1 MCINLYRSSTPLP
14 TNNFSGFR
22 LLPIGRHV
30 FLDAKF
36 SWLPTLCILNHLAR
50 INLLWSNVGEVNDLF
65 VLVIIHSKAKAA
77 VTGEGE
83 VLRDALYAVTAK
95 RTFSAV
101 RTLTYADQISLYSHF
116 LSLTDI
122 VELLFIDRSGI
133 SCFSS
138 HSPSQ
143 GRKDSLTRPKLW
155 ERVQQTTKIWLNAST
170 SLTPKSRH

>member
-1 MCINLYRSSTPLP
+1 ML
-14 TNNFSGFR
+14 
-22 LLPIGRHV
+22 
-30 FLDAKF
+30 
-36 SWLPTLCILNHLAR
+36 
-50 INLLWSNVGEVNDLF
+50 
-65 VLVIIHSKAKAA
+65 VLIHSKPKAA
-77 VTGEGE
+77 VTSRRE
-83 VLRDALYAVTAK
+83 VLRDAVYAVTAI

-101 RTLTYADQISLYSHF
+101 HTLTYVDQISLYSHF
-116 LSLTDI
+116 LSVMDI
-122 VELLFIDRSGI
+122 IELLLDRSGI